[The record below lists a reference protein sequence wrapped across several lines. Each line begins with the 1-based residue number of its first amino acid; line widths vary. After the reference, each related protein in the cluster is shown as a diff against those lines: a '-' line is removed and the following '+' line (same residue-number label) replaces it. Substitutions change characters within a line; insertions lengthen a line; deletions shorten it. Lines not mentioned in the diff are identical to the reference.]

1 MIRKDPVTPPIG
13 PPLMKP
19 RPPEVYNAR
28 PNSAPAGNPNSKR
41 AIEQQILQ
49 SLLRMYP
56 DQSPADLSRLA
67 KQLAGEY
74 EAERYEALQEMQ
86 DGPPGPDTLEGAG
99 LPKDYQ
105 GEWRWDGRKIV
116 PVDQDYLDGQR
127 RARER
132 QEAERDWNAA
142 KRENIANNRGNKRSR
157 AGYGERRLQPV
168 FGMAEPIPP
177 ASTGTPY
184 GQQPDDAP
192 RPAAPYGERIGKTGP
207 SLGNFIDVDG
217 DGVDDRYQTG
227 PGAPKQGPSMPQAAW
242 MPPAAPGRWE
252 SPTRAR
258 ERMEDV
264 QNMQRQLKQQGGLR
278 GPTPY

>member
-1 MIRKDPVTPPIG
+1 MIRKDPVTPPVG

-28 PNSAPAGNPNSKR
+28 PNPAPAGNPNSKR

-49 SLLRMYP
+49 ALLRMYP

-74 EAERYEALQEMQ
+74 EAERYEALREMQ
-86 DGPPGPDTLEGAG
+86 DGPPGPSTLEGAG
-99 LPKDYQ
+99 LPSDYQ
-105 GEWRWDGRKIV
+105 GEWRWDGNKIV
-116 PVDQDYLDGQR
+116 PVDQDYLDGQQ

-132 QEAERDWNAA
+132 QAAERDWNAA
-142 KRENIANNRGNKRSR
+142 MRENIANNRGNKRSR

-168 FGMAEPIPP
+168 FGMAEAIPP
-177 ASTGTPY
+177 VSTGTPY

-227 PGAPKQGPSMPQAAW
+227 PGAPKQSPIMWNSRQPAYGGANDQYDPNAHQRRVDEIQA
-242 MPPAAPGRWE
+242 
-252 SPTRAR
+252 
-258 ERMEDV
+258 
-264 QNMQRQLKQQGGLR
+264 MQRQVKQRGGLS